1 MVYSKRLAII
11 YNSLYSIEDLITPET
26 YYNTISKVDFPP
38 TMYGIPTI
46 HTKPIATSDPSTS
59 GRFSPSYSPDLVCKV
74 SQSLELVLNPPEIT
88 QAAPEGLQFPLAQQ
102 YTLVNTMAY
111 TAGK

>member
-1 MVYSKRLAII
+1 MINDST
-11 YNSLYSIEDLITPET
+11 YSIEDLIIPET
-26 YYNTISKVDFPP
+26 YYDTISKVDFPP
-38 TMYGIPTI
+38 TMYGIPTV
-46 HTKPIATSDPSTS
+46 HVEPIATSDPSTS

-74 SQSLELVLNPPEIT
+74 PQSLELVLNPPEVT